1 MADKEVTESQFYMW
15 RTLFALAHADH
26 VVTSE
31 EIRFMVEALEDIPFT
46 EEQLRILSDDIA
58 TPQDIVQMF
67 GKIAEARDQAEFFK
81 FARELVWI
89 DGHYGQEEREIMLK
103 LQEIHVRDVDVDALI
118 DEVKLELEPDDPGP
132 VTEKP
137 DVKKTVFS
145 FRDQFLRGRFK
156 D

>member
-1 MADKEVTESQFYMW
+1 MAGKVTESQFYMW

-46 EEQLRILSDDIA
+46 EEQRSILSDDIA
-58 TPQDIVQMF
+58 APQDIVEMF
-67 GKIAEARDQAEFFK
+67 GKISEATDQAGFFK
-81 FARELVWI
+81 FARELVWV
-89 DGHYGQEEREIMLK
+89 DGDYGQEERDIMLRLK
-103 LQEIHVRDVDVDALI
+103 EIHVRNVDVDTLI
-118 DEVKLELEPDDPGP
+118 DDVKLEFEPDEPGP
-132 VTEKP
+132 VTERP

-145 FRDQFLRGRFK
+145 FRDQFLKSRFK